1 MGNLEVY
8 ACPSEGLGR
17 QGKLRRQVKR
27 TVAHD
32 DLMTRNTGNVHD
44 SAQEGNQTSPVL
56 VGPTRIH
63 NAEGQVQS
71 SHMAGK
77 TSNGEGTYLNHKA
90 RLLPLPPAQMPLE
103 GEDGRR
109 GRGENPEILNI
120 YAQYELEERETAPS
134 TGRMESEIQVRGV
147 KHRKLYSFGP
157 E

>member
-1 MGNLEVY
+1 MCHVGNLEVY

-17 QGKLRRQVKR
+17 RGKLRRQAER

-32 DLMTRNTGNVHD
+32 NLMTRNTGNVHD
-44 SAQEGNQTSPVL
+44 SAQEGNRASPVL

-63 NAEGQVQS
+63 NAEGQVQG

-103 GEDGRR
+103 GGGWKKREGRK
-109 GRGENPEILNI
+109 P
-120 YAQYELEERETAPS
+120 
-134 TGRMESEIQVRGV
+134 
-147 KHRKLYSFGP
+147 
-157 E
+157 